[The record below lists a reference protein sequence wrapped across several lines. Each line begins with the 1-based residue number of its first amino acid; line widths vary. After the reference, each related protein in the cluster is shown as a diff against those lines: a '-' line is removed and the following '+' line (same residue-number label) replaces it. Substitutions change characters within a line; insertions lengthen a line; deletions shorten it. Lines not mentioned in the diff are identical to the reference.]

1 MHYELEIT
9 LNGEYFD
16 VNVGYNLISYLRQF
30 NNTCECWY
38 DVKLTKDDIDALKS
52 LAETQEENDF
62 IDKIKENETVDILE
76 HVRF

>member
-16 VNVGYNLISYLRQF
+16 VNVGYGIISYLRQF
-30 NNTCECWY
+30 NETGECWY
-38 DVKLTKDDIDALKS
+38 DVKLTKTDINTLKK
-52 LAETQEENDF
+52 LAKTEEENDF
-62 IDKIKENETVDILE
+62 IDKIRENETVDILE

>member
-16 VNVGYNLISYLRQF
+16 VNVGYGIISYLRRF
-30 NNTCECWY
+30 NETGECWY
-38 DVKLTKDDIDALKS
+38 DVKLSKKDIAILKN
-52 LAETQEENDF
+52 LAKTEEENDF
-62 IDKIKENETVDILE
+62 VDKIRENETVDILE